1 MPEGQASYMLIQ
13 VSTGRAP
20 SVVLEIREMSLIA
33 EADQMIGPYDVIVKT
48 HPLSDEDRVR
58 VHDAIEAIDGVNRI
72 LPILVVKDSS
82 S

>member
-1 MPEGQASYMLIQ
+1 
-13 VSTGRAP
+13 
-20 SVVLEIREMSLIA
+20 MSLIA